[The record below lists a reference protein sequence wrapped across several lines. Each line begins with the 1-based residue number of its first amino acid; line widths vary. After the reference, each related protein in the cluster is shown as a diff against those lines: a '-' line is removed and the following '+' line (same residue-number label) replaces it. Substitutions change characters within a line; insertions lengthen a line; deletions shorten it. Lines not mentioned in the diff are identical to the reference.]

1 MPQEILDQL
10 RNVFNTAIS
19 IFQVVATF
27 LVAFLVVLWMT
38 LCFWTFR
45 DIQARTRDLLAQVF
59 ATLLVFFFNIPGVL
73 LYILVRPKETLVQ
86 AYERSLQEEYM
97 LQDLEER
104 EICPTCRVKTQPDYS
119 YCFNCR
125 TRLRRECNNCGS
137 LIKLKW
143 ASCPFCGTPQKSRH
157 RDTVAASAGG
167 LGAPRPQQPPR
178 PGQQPVSTALA
189 ASTSASATV
198 DPSYLSPNGYE
209 PVINGYD
216 QNPASAQPPN
226 LPPIPPQAPIYPAD
240 GGEAMTYVPAEPDPN
255 YIYRPRPANGNTGP
269 NASVALDDSTRPV
282 VINPATPNAVSTS
295 EPEVESLAPDLPNG
309 EGDYAQA
316 TQKFDHRRAQG
327 HKTNHTGNGNT
338 NGNGVHSGKGS
349 NGAHTPGD

>member
-1 MPQEILDQL
+1 MPQEFLNQL
-10 RNVFNTAIS
+10 QNVFNTAIS
-19 IFQVVATF
+19 ILQVVATF

-45 DIQARTRDLLAQVF
+45 DIQARTRDLLAQIF

-73 LYILVRPKETLVQ
+73 LYILVRPKETLVM

-157 RDTVAASAGG
+157 RETVAATAGG
-167 LGAPRPQQPPR
+167 LAAPRPQPPR
-178 PGQQPVSTALA
+178 PTQQPVSTALA
-189 ASTSASATV
+189 NTPGS
-198 DPSYLSPNGYE
+198 DPNYAYE
-209 PVINGYD
+209 PVINDYD
-216 QNPASAQPPN
+216 QNPAPQN
-226 LPPIPPQAPIYPAD
+226 LPSVQPQPYPAD
-240 GGEAMTYVPAEPDPN
+240 GGENPAYPSADPD
-255 YIYRPRPANGNTGP
+255 YFYRPRATAANGNGNSTL
-269 NASVALDDSTRPV
+269 LDDATSQFTP
-282 VINPATPNAVSTS
+282 INPATPDGSADGGEAV
-295 EPEVESLAPDLPNG
+295 EDSLAPDLPQAG
-309 EGDYAQA
+309 SDYTQS
-316 TQKFDHRRAQG
+316 TQKYDHRKAQS
-327 HKTNHTGNGNT
+327 HKHNRGGN
-338 NGNGVHSGKGS
+338 GS
-349 NGAHTPGD
+349 NGAHTSKN

>member
-1 MPQEILDQL
+1 MPQEFLNQL
-10 RNVFNTAIS
+10 QNVFNTAIS
-19 IFQVVATF
+19 VLQVVATF
-27 LVAFLVVLWMT
+27 LIAFLVVLWMT

-45 DIQARTRDLLAQVF
+45 DIQARTRDLLAQIF

-167 LGAPRPQQPPR
+167 LGAPRPQPPR

-198 DPSYLSPNGYE
+198 DPSYLSPNGYD

-216 QNPASAQPPN
+216 QNPLQSQPN
-226 LPPIPPQAPIYPAD
+226 LPPVQPQVQTYPAD
-240 GGEAMTYVPAEPDPN
+240 GGETRPYVPAEQEPD
-255 YIYRPRPANGNTGP
+255 YIYRPRSTNSST
-269 NASVALDDSTRPV
+269 NATLDESTSQM
-282 VINPATPNAVSTS
+282 VINPATPANGNGV
-295 EPEVESLAPDLPNG
+295 EPELESLAPDLPSDG
-309 EGDYAQA
+309 GSYTQA
-316 TQKFDHRRAQG
+316 TQKYDRRKTQG
-327 HKTNHTGNGNT
+327 HRTNHGN
-338 NGNGVHSGKGS
+338 NGNGVHSGNGS
-349 NGAHTPGD
+349 NGSHNPAE

>member
-1 MPQEILDQL
+1 MPQEFLNQL
-10 RNVFNTAIS
+10 QNVFNTAIS
-19 IFQVVATF
+19 ILQVVATF

-45 DIQARTRDLLAQVF
+45 DIQARTRDLLAQIF

-86 AYERSLQEEYM
+86 SYERNLQEEYM

-125 TRLRRECNNCGS
+125 TRLRRDCQNCGS

-157 RDTVAASAGG
+157 RETVAATAGG
-167 LGAPRPQQPPR
+167 LAAPRPQPPR
-178 PGQQPVSTALA
+178 PAQQPVSTALA
-189 ASTSASATV
+189 NSPGS
-198 DPSYLSPNGYE
+198 DPNYLSPNGYE

-216 QNPASAQPPN
+216 QNPAAQNLPSAQPQP
-226 LPPIPPQAPIYPAD
+226 YPAD
-240 GGEAMTYVPAEPDPN
+240 GGENDNRSYSPSPADPD
-255 YIYRPRPANGNTGP
+255 YYYRPRAAGSGGNGSSTL
-269 NASVALDDSTRPV
+269 LDDATSQFTP
-282 VINPATPNAVSTS
+282 INPATTEASADGG
-295 EPEVESLAPDLPNG
+295 EVEEDSLAPDLPKAG
-309 EGDYAQA
+309 SDYTQS
-316 TQKFDHRRAQG
+316 TQKYDHRKAQG
-327 HKTNHTGNGNT
+327 RNNNHNGN
-338 NGNGVHSGKGS
+338 GS
-349 NGAHTPGD
+349 NGAHTPKG

>member
-1 MPQEILDQL
+1 MPQEFLNQL
-10 RNVFNTAIS
+10 QNVFNTAIS
-19 IFQVVATF
+19 ILQVVATF
-27 LVAFLVVLWMT
+27 LIAFLVVLWMT

-125 TRLRRECNNCGS
+125 TRLRRECANCGS

-157 RDTVAASAGG
+157 RDTVTATAGG
-167 LGAPRPQQPPR
+167 LGAPRPQPPR

-189 ASTSASATV
+189 ASTSASAAV
-198 DPSYLSPNGYE
+198 DPGYLSSNPYE
-209 PVINGYD
+209 PVINVYD
-216 QNPASAQPPN
+216 PNPAQGQTQN
-226 LPPIPPQAPIYPAD
+226 LPPVQPQTPSYSAD
-240 GGEAMTYVPAEPDPN
+240 GGETRPYVPAEPDPD
-255 YIYRPRPANGNTGP
+255 YIYRPRPVNA
-269 NASVALDDSTRPV
+269 NASATLDDATSQM
-282 VINPATPNAVSTS
+282 VINPATPATGSTD
-295 EPEVESLAPDLPNG
+295 EAEVESQSLAPDLPDG
-309 EGDYAQA
+309 EGSFTQA
-316 TQKFDHRRAQG
+316 TQKYDRRKAQG
-327 HKTNHTGNGNT
+327 YKPNHSGNGLHN
-338 NGNGVHSGKGS
+338 NNGS
-349 NGAHTPGD
+349 NGAHTPGK

>member
-1 MPQEILDQL
+1 MPQEILNQL
-10 RNVFNTAIS
+10 QNVFNTAIS
-19 IFQVVATF
+19 ILQVVATF
-27 LVAFLVVLWMT
+27 LIAFLVVLWMT

-45 DIQARTRDLLAQVF
+45 DIQARTRDLLAQIF

-157 RDTVAASAGG
+157 RETVAATAGG
-167 LGAPRPQQPPR
+167 LGAPRPQPPR
-178 PGQQPVSTALA
+178 PAQQPISTALA

-198 DPSYLSPNGYE
+198 DPYLSPNGYE

-216 QNPASAQPPN
+216 QNPASAQAPN
-226 LPPIPPQAPIYPAD
+226 LPPLQSQAQTYPAD
-240 GGEAMTYVPAEPDPN
+240 GGETRTYVPAEPDPD
-255 YIYRPRPANGNTGP
+255 YIYRPRATNG
-269 NASVALDDSTRPV
+269 NASVTLDDSTRPM
-282 VINPATPNAVSTS
+282 VINPAVPASDTTS
-295 EPEVESLAPDLPNG
+295 EPELESLAPDLPNG
-309 EGDYAQA
+309 EGNYTQA
-316 TQKFDHRRAQG
+316 TQKFDHRKAQG
-327 HKTNHTGNGNT
+327 SKPNLNGNG

>member
-1 MPQEILDQL
+1 MPQEFITQL
-10 RNVFNTAIS
+10 QNVFNTAVS
-19 IFQVVATF
+19 ILQVVATF

-125 TRLRRECNNCGS
+125 TRLRRDCHNCGQ

-143 ASCPFCGTPQKSRH
+143 ASCPFCGTPQKSKH
-157 RDTVAASAGG
+157 RETVAATAGG
-167 LGAPRPQQPPR
+167 LGAPRPQPPR
-178 PGQQPVSTALA
+178 PAQQPVSTALA
-189 ASTSASATV
+189 TSVAAEPGYLATNH
-198 DPSYLSPNGYE
+198 YQ
-209 PVINGYD
+209 PVINVYD
-216 QNPASAQPPN
+216 PDPATSQN
-226 LPPIPPQAPIYPAD
+226 LPPASPQPYAD
-240 GGEAMTYVPAEPDPN
+240 GGENRAYQPADPDYLYQPPLN
-255 YIYRPRPANGNTGP
+255 HNDLKEATEQLTTQT
-269 NASVALDDSTRPV
+269 APV
-282 VINPATPNAVSTS
+282 
-295 EPEVESLAPDLPNG
+295 EVNDGVEDSLAPDLPPA
-309 EGDYAQA
+309 EADYNQA
-316 TQKFDHRRAQG
+316 TQRYVRRSHPPKPG
-327 HKTNHTGNGNT
+327 GNGT
-338 NGNGVHSGKGS
+338 NGNHHSPS
-349 NGAHTPGD
+349 